1 MPDRDTHPKLVEAWL
16 RFHRDE
22 LCQKLDSVFV
32 FDGAGV
38 EIWCVVE
45 SRRHYERLQ
54 RLLEPLRGAFRVDLY
69 PTRPAPDRKK
79 KMEEPPPSLCENR
92 ELRAS
97 LEDPF
102 LRFESSLEDF
112 PGRGAI
118 FPPDEVLKR
127 RLMAYAEQLLGWS
140 EKVRRYGSDLPGLVS
155 VAADPERSPHLRRT
169 AGSVCRAH
177 ARNLGKTVR
186 RMKKELAY
194 AIPEAGREPSA
205 ETDRAPRGGDA
216 GEGAEAVA
224 RAAGE
229 VFRGVK
235 RFLYPERHTVDVGD
249 LQRPGLFESLGEL
262 EGGAARLEKLL
273 DRIRP
278 S

>member
-140 EKVRRYGSDLPGLVS
+140 EKVRRYGSDLPGLAS
-155 VAADPERSPHLRRT
+155 VAADPARSPHLRRT

-186 RMKKELAY
+186 RMKKELSY
-194 AIPEAGREPSA
+194 AIPEAGREPSDA
-205 ETDRAPRGGDA
+205 TDRAPRGGDA

-235 RFLYPERHTVDVGD
+235 RFLYPERHTVDVSD
-249 LQRPGLFESLGEL
+249 LQRPGLFGSLGEL

-278 S
+278 

>member
-1 MPDRDTHPKLVEAWL
+1 MPDRETHPKLVEAWL

-54 RLLEPLRGAFRVDLY
+54 RLFEPLRGAFRVDLY
-69 PTRPAPDRKK
+69 PTWPTPDWKK
-79 KMEEPPPSLCENR
+79 KMEDPPPSLCENR
-92 ELRAS
+92 ELRAY

-102 LRFESSLEDF
+102 LRFERTMENF
-112 PGRGAI
+112 AGRGAI

-127 RLMAYAEQLLGWS
+127 RLLAYAEQLLGWS
-140 EKVRRYGSDLPGLVS
+140 ERIRRYGSDLPGLVS
-155 VAADPERSPHLRRT
+155 VAADPERSPHLRKT

-177 ARNLGKTVR
+177 ARNLAKTVR

-194 AIPEAGREPSA
+194 AIPRAGREPVDAAS
-205 ETDRAPRGGDA
+205 RAPRGGDA
-216 GEGAEAVA
+216 GEGGEAVA

-235 RFLYPERHTVDVGD
+235 RFLYPERHTVAVDD
-249 LQRPGLFESLGEL
+249 LRSPGLLESLGDL
-262 EGGAARLEKLL
+262 EEAAARLEILL